1 MNKNNDNDALGNKCC
16 SRKYF
21 SQIIR
26 LDESQKFHS
35 RVNIPSSKFNITYT
49 KKKKK
54 FQQKYFK
61 IKVKFSN

>member
-35 RVNIPSSKFNITYT
+35 RVNIPPSKFNITYT

-54 FQQKYFK
+54 ISAETFQNKGK
-61 IKVKFSN
+61 IF